1 MKRTIRFGTFETNSS
16 SVHSLVMCSK
26 QEYNLFKSGDL
37 LLDRDYDELVPKIAV
52 DANEDDY
59 NRYQTYDEFFN
70 DGYYETFEQSYTSE
84 SGDEIV
90 GFGYYGHD

>member
-26 QEYNLFKSGDL
+26 QEYNLFRNGDL

-52 DANEDDY
+52 DADEESGS
-59 NRYQTYDEFFN
+59 RYQTYDEFFN